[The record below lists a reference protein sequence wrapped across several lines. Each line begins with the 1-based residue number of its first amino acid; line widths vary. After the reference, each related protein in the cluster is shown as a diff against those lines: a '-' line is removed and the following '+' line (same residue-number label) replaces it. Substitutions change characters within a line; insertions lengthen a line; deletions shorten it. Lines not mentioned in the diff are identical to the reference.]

1 MAKIY
6 VLPYY
11 RKGLSNSITSSGQL
25 KRHRAT
31 LKVNLGVEL
40 NKKFDNTRVE
50 KLLDGQE
57 IQLMGPADVKWVQK
71 KAISRIS
78 PPEGAK
84 TRLFKEYLPYVE
96 FFEEDL
102 PWRYTPV
109 ATTDA
114 DFRPWM
120 TLIAVK
126 EDEVSFHVNSSGTK
140 LATLQIGSEERYGEI
155 FPNAK
160 LLFNVAHVQIDSAVE
175 VTRENVN
182 DLLDENPDCGIS
194 RILCTSILEEN
205 SSYVALLIP
214 TYE

>member
-102 PWRYTPV
+102 PW
-109 ATTDA
+109 
-114 DFRPWM
+114 
-120 TLIAVK
+120 
-126 EDEVSFHVNSSGTK
+126 
-140 LATLQIGSEERYGEI
+140 
-155 FPNAK
+155 
-160 LLFNVAHVQIDSAVE
+160 
-175 VTRENVN
+175 
-182 DLLDENPDCGIS
+182 
-194 RILCTSILEEN
+194 
-205 SSYVALLIP
+205 
-214 TYE
+214 